1 MTMDMSRYLGLFIS
15 EATEHLEALG
25 RDLVQLEREGSSSA
39 VDSMFRH
46 AHSVKGMASSM
57 GFEPIAILAH
67 RVEDLVDAVRQD
79 RSRLDRDLVDLLL
92 SASDTLLA
100 QVRAVA
106 EGHPPDEAAPL
117 LAQLAA
123 RVTTMTGHAPTATRV
138 AKVTVLKPEGSDG
151 GDSSGGSGGGSA
163 GGSGAGGSG
172 TTGGST
178 GGGSGATGG
187 SPAGG
192 SGASGSGTAGGS
204 GAGSTGGS
212 AAGSVGSTGAG
223 SSGAG
228 STGGSGATGGGSS
241 GAGSTDGGT
250 GAGGSADG
258 TGSGGTSAA
267 GSAGDAGSPGSAND
281 SAGSTGGANSTGGAT
296 SSRGTNSG
304 NGSPGG
310 TASGPASA
318 SGAAPGTSSPSTGPT
333 GASSADLGPHSPV
346 PPRLTSLDPGV
357 GGVREVLGIGAPAS
371 SPHGNAST
379 GTPPGLSEAVMNDLG
394 SALKAASTAPLPGE
408 RPEGGTQRW
417 AVRLRISPTCQVPGV
432 RAFLVHKRLTTLGTL
447 VDLRPALEELKAGRI
462 PDGYIQLELE
472 TSVGEAGIQQSL
484 KNVAEVDVVSVKP
497 AVAVPIPVVAPASA
511 AEAGRGVGADSS
523 SRTVRVRTE
532 LLDYFLDTVGE
543 LMLAT
548 ARLREVGKV
557 LPENV
562 RPALEEGVYRLHTLV
577 KDLHDKVMTAR
588 MTPLSLITDR
598 LPRAARDIAR
608 RKEREVDLVIT
619 GAEIELDRAILDE
632 LADPLLHLLRNCID
646 HGLESPEERV
656 AAKKGPRGRVLVA
669 VKRARDRVII
679 ELEDDGRGMNPAKLK
694 AAAVARGLLTPEAA
708 ARMTDREAFMLS
720 CLPGVSTA
728 KDVTDISGR
737 GVGMDAV
744 KRVVESVGGTLEI
757 DSETGRGTRFTLRL
771 PLTVAVVHLLLV
783 EVGEEVFGLPIAKVV
798 GATEADSDAL
808 SRSRETALLPH
819 GNSLLPVH
827 ALDSLVGV
835 PAPGLRGV
843 RPFVVMEG
851 DSGRVALGVDRLLG
865 QEEVVLKPLSRP
877 LDLLP
882 GLSGV
887 TILGSGRPVFI
898 LDVPRLL
905 SA

>member
-15 EATEHLEALG
+15 EATDHLEALG
-25 RDLVQLEREGSSSA
+25 RDLVELEREGSSSA

-57 GFEPIAILAH
+57 GFEPIAIVAH

-79 RSRLDRDLVDLLL
+79 RGRLDRDLVDLLL
-92 SASDTLLA
+92 TAADTMLA
-100 QVRAVA
+100 QVRSVA
-106 EGHPPDEAAPL
+106 EGKPPDDASVL
-117 LAQLAA
+117 LTQLGQ
-123 RVTTMTGHAPTATRV
+123 RVTVMTGHAPAATRV
-138 AKVTVLKPEGSDG
+138 AKVTALKSEGGADSG
-151 GDSSGGSGGGSA
+151 GDAPG
-163 GGSGAGGSG
+163 
-172 TTGGST
+172 
-178 GGGSGATGG
+178 
-187 SPAGG
+187 
-192 SGASGSGTAGGS
+192 
-204 GAGSTGGS
+204 
-212 AAGSVGSTGAG
+212 
-223 SSGAG
+223 
-228 STGGSGATGGGSS
+228 
-241 GAGSTDGGT
+241 GAGSTDGDSGTAAT
-250 GAGGSADG
+250 GASSDG
-258 TGSGGTSAA
+258 TGSAAGGTATGGA
-267 GSAGDAGSPGSAND
+267 GSTSGGMGTATGGSDVGTTGRATD
-281 SAGSTGGANSTGGAT
+281 GGAGSTGSSGTGG
-296 SSRGTNSG
+296 SG
-304 NGSPGG
+304 PSDPDGNPGG
-310 TASGPASA
+310 GPGTSGSGSGTSGGSAPPQGSSGGPGTSGPSGASLA
-318 SGAAPGTSSPSTGPT
+318 SGAHPTSGST
-333 GASSADLGPHSPV
+333 GASLSSHGASSGAGLT
-346 PPRLTSLDPGV
+346 LTSAQVSAAPPEGTHGTVVPLHGRRATDADPSQ
-357 GGVREVLGIGAPAS
+357 RP
-371 SPHGNAST
+371 SP
-379 GTPPGLSEAVMNDLG
+379 NDLAN
-394 SALKAASTAPLPGE
+394 SLKAAASAPLPE
-408 RPEGGTQRW
+408 PLAQRW
-417 AVRLRISPTCQVPGV
+417 AVRLRIAPTCQVPGV
-432 RAFLVHKRLTTLGTL
+432 RAFLVHKRLTNLGTL

-462 PDGYIQLELE
+462 PDGNIQLELE
-472 TSVGEAGIQQSL
+472 TPAGEAGIHAAL
-484 KNVAEVDVVSVKP
+484 KNVAEVEVVSVKP
-497 AVAVPIPVVAPASA
+497 AVAAPVVPTMVPVPDGGRAPADTA
-511 AEAGRGVGADSS
+511 

-557 LPENV
+557 LPENT

-619 GAEIELDRAILDE
+619 GAEIELDRAILEE

-646 HGLESPEERV
+646 HGLEAPEDRA

-679 ELEDDGRGMNPAKLK
+679 ELEDDGRGMDPAKLK
-694 AAAVARGLLTPEAA
+694 NAAVSRGLLSPEAA

-728 KDVTDISGR
+728 KDITDISGR

-744 KRVVESVGGTLEI
+744 KRVVENVGGTLEI
-757 DSETGRGTRFTLRL
+757 DSERGRGTRFTLRL

-798 GATEADSDAL
+798 GATEADGESL

-827 ALDSLVGV
+827 SLDALVGV
-835 PAPGLRGV
+835 PAPRKFGTQ
-843 RPFVVMEG
+843 PFVVMDG
-851 DSGRVALGVDRLLG
+851 DSGRVALAVDRLLG

-905 SA
+905 TA

>member
-15 EATEHLEALG
+15 EATDHLEALG
-25 RDLVQLEREGSSSA
+25 RDLVELEREGSSSA

-57 GFEPIAILAH
+57 GFEPIAIVAH

-79 RSRLDRDLVDLLL
+79 RGRLDRDLVDLLL
-92 SASDTLLA
+92 TAADTMLA

-106 EGHPPDEAAPL
+106 EGKQPDDSAAL
-117 LAQLAA
+117 LTQLGQ
-123 RVTTMTGHAPTATRV
+123 RVTTMTGHAPAATRV
-138 AKVTVLKPEGSDG
+138 AKVTALKPEGGGSDG
-151 GDSSGGSGGGSA
+151 TGSDGP
-163 GGSGAGGSG
+163 
-172 TTGGST
+172 
-178 GGGSGATGG
+178 GGGSGPGSDGSGTGG
-187 SPAGG
+187 GAGGG
-192 SGASGSGTAGGS
+192 SGPTGVGASPGSAGTSGSASPNLMNGGPGTSATS
-204 GAGSTGGS
+204 SAPNGAHGTS
-212 AAGSVGSTGAG
+212 APVSPD
-223 SSGAG
+223 
-228 STGGSGATGGGSS
+228 GATGGVVVPLSARRAS
-241 GAGSTDGGT
+241 DAPGADTGT
-250 GAGGSADG
+250 
-258 TGSGGTSAA
+258 AA
-267 GSAGDAGSPGSAND
+267 PTPDL
-281 SAGSTGGANSTGGAT
+281 ANS
-296 SSRGTNSG
+296 
-304 NGSPGG
+304 
-310 TASGPASA
+310 
-318 SGAAPGTSSPSTGPT
+318 
-333 GASSADLGPHSPV
+333 
-346 PPRLTSLDPGV
+346 
-357 GGVREVLGIGAPAS
+357 
-371 SPHGNAST
+371 
-379 GTPPGLSEAVMNDLG
+379 
-394 SALKAASTAPLPGE
+394 LKAAASAPLPD
-408 RPEGGTQRW
+408 TLAQRW
-417 AVRLRISPTCQVPGV
+417 AVRLRIAPTCQVPGV
-432 RAFLVHKRLTTLGTL
+432 RAFLVHKRLTNLGTL

-462 PDGYIQLELE
+462 PDGNIQVELE
-472 TSVGEAGIQQSL
+472 TPAGEAGIHAAL
-484 KNVAEVDVVSVKP
+484 KNVAEVEVISVKP
-497 AVAVPIPVVAPASA
+497 AVAAPVVQPTLVPVPDGARAPSDTA
-511 AEAGRGVGADSS
+511 

-557 LPENV
+557 LPENT

-619 GAEIELDRAILDE
+619 GAEIELDRAILEE
-632 LADPLLHLLRNCID
+632 LSDPLLHLLRNCID
-646 HGLESPEERV
+646 HGLEAPEDRA

-679 ELEDDGRGMNPAKLK
+679 ELEDDGRGMDPAKLK
-694 AAAVARGLLTPEAA
+694 NAAVSRGLLSAEAA
-708 ARMTDREAFMLS
+708 ARLTDREAFMLS

-728 KDVTDISGR
+728 KDITDISGR

-744 KRVVESVGGTLEI
+744 KRVVENVGGTLEI
-757 DSETGRGTRFTLRL
+757 DSERGRGTRFTLRL

-798 GATEADSDAL
+798 GATEADGESL

-827 ALDSLVGV
+827 SLDALVGV
-835 PAPGLRGV
+835 PAPRRQGA
-843 RPFVVMEG
+843 RPFVVMDG
-851 DSGRVALGVDRLLG
+851 DSGRVALAVDRLLG

>member
-15 EATEHLEALG
+15 EATDHLEALG
-25 RDLVQLEREGSSSA
+25 RDLVELEREGSSSA

-79 RSRLDRDLVDLLL
+79 RGRLDRDLVDLLL
-92 SASDTLLA
+92 TAADTMLA
-100 QVRAVA
+100 QVRSVA
-106 EGHPPDEAAPL
+106 EGKPPEDASAL
-117 LAQLAA
+117 LTQLSQ
-123 RVTTMTGHAPTATRV
+123 RVTVMTGHAPAATRV
-138 AKVTVLKPEGSDG
+138 AKVTALKPEGGGSDSDEPEGAGSASG
-151 GDSSGGSGGGSA
+151 GTASSGGAGSATGGGTGSATGGTASSGGAGSATGGTASSGGSGSATGGTGSA
-163 GGSGAGGSG
+163 AGGQGSGTATGSSEAGNSGTATVGTGSSSGTASSGGAGSASGGSGAGTSG
-172 TTGGST
+172 TAPGGTSGSSGTGGSGSSDPDGNP
-178 GGGSGATGG
+178 GGGPGPSGGG
-187 SPAGG
+187 G
-192 SGASGSGTAGGS
+192 
-204 GAGSTGGS
+204 TGGS
-212 AAGSVGSTGAG
+212 APLSGSG
-223 SSGAG
+223 SSGA
-228 STGGSGATGGGSS
+228 SQAS
-241 GAGSTDGGT
+241 GAGGT
-250 GAGGSADG
+250 AHPGLNI
-258 TGSGGTSAA
+258 TGPSGPGLALTSAHVA
-267 GSAGDAGSPGSAND
+267 TTPPEGTHATVVPLHGRRATDADPAQRLSPSD
-281 SAGSTGGANSTGGAT
+281 LANS
-296 SSRGTNSG
+296 
-304 NGSPGG
+304 
-310 TASGPASA
+310 
-318 SGAAPGTSSPSTGPT
+318 
-333 GASSADLGPHSPV
+333 
-346 PPRLTSLDPGV
+346 
-357 GGVREVLGIGAPAS
+357 
-371 SPHGNAST
+371 
-379 GTPPGLSEAVMNDLG
+379 
-394 SALKAASTAPLPGE
+394 LKAAASAPI
-408 RPEGGTQRW
+408 PEPLAQRW
-417 AVRLRISPTCQVPGV
+417 AVRLRIAPTCQVPGV
-432 RAFLVHKRLTTLGTL
+432 RAFLVHKRLTNLGTL

-462 PDGYIQLELE
+462 PDGNIQLELE
-472 TSVGEAGIQQSL
+472 TPAGEAGIHAAL
-484 KNVAEVDVVSVKP
+484 KNVAEVEVVSVKP
-497 AVAVPIPVVAPASA
+497 AVAAPVVPTMVPVPDGGRAPADTA
-511 AEAGRGVGADSS
+511 

-557 LPENV
+557 LPENT

-619 GAEIELDRAILDE
+619 GAEIELDRAILEE

-646 HGLESPEERV
+646 HGLESPEDRA
-656 AAKKGPRGRVLVA
+656 AAKKGVRGRVLVA

-679 ELEDDGRGMNPAKLK
+679 ELEDDGRGMDPAKLK
-694 AAAVARGLLTPEAA
+694 NAAVSRGLLSPEAA
-708 ARMTDREAFMLS
+708 ARLTDREAFMLS

-728 KDVTDISGR
+728 KDITDISGR

-744 KRVVESVGGTLEI
+744 KRVVENVGGTLEI
-757 DSETGRGTRFTLRL
+757 DSERGRGTRFTLRL

-798 GATEADSDAL
+798 GATEADGESL

-827 ALDSLVGV
+827 SLDTLVGV
-835 PAPGLRGV
+835 PAPRKFGTQ
-843 RPFVVMEG
+843 PFVVMDG
-851 DSGRVALGVDRLLG
+851 DSGRVALAVDRLLG

-905 SA
+905 TA

>member
-25 RDLVQLEREGSSSA
+25 RDLVALEREATAST

-57 GFEPIAILAH
+57 GFEPIAMLAH

-79 RSRLDRDLVDLLL
+79 RKLLDRDLVDLLL
-92 SASDTLLA
+92 NAADTLTA

-106 EGHPPDEAAPL
+106 SNREPELAEGLLKQLGTRVEAL
-117 LAQLAA
+117 
-123 RVTTMTGHAPTATRV
+123 TGHAPAATRV
-138 AKVTVLKPEGSDG
+138 AHVNALKPAAPSGDDG
-151 GDSSGGSGGGSA
+151 EGSGGGEGPSGASGPGTPGGSA
-163 GGSGAGGSG
+163 GPAPGVSGAGTPGSAAG
-172 TTGGST
+172 TSGA
-178 GGGSGATGG
+178 GATGAPG
-187 SPAGG
+187 PGAAGG
-192 SGASGSGTAGGS
+192 ATSASALASAPGTAAAASGASGSDAVGPG
-204 GAGSTGGS
+204 
-212 AAGSVGSTGAG
+212 AAGSNGAP
-223 SSGAG
+223 
-228 STGGSGATGGGSS
+228 
-241 GAGSTDGGT
+241 GT
-250 GAGGSADG
+250 GAPVGASV
-258 TGSGGTSAA
+258 AA
-267 GSAGDAGSPGSAND
+267 VPSSLTVMPP
-281 SAGSTGGANSTGGAT
+281 AT
-296 SSRGTNSG
+296 LMPPRDL
-304 NGSPGG
+304 
-310 TASGPASA
+310 SGPEALYGAPVARSLAAVPESDPSA
-318 SGAAPGTSSPSTGPT
+318 SVATLATGLKAVTSVAEGKPAAP
-333 GASSADLGPHSPV
+333 
-346 PPRLTSLDPGV
+346 
-357 GGVREVLGIGAPAS
+357 
-371 SPHGNAST
+371 
-379 GTPPGLSEAVMNDLG
+379 
-394 SALKAASTAPLPGE
+394 
-408 RPEGGTQRW
+408 RW
-417 AVRLRISPTCQVPGV
+417 SVRLRISPTCQVPGV
-432 RAFLVHKRLTTLGTL
+432 RAFLVHKRLSTLGTL
-447 VDLRPALEELKAGRI
+447 VDLRPPLEELKAGRI
-462 PDGYIQLELE
+462 PDGYIQVDVE
-472 TSVGEAGIQQSL
+472 TGVGEAGIQTAL
-484 KNVAEVDVVSVKP
+484 RNVAEVEVVSVTP
-497 AVAVPIPVVAPASA
+497 SVPEPPPLPVAAPASDPTRGA
-511 AEAGRGVGADSS
+511 NTDAG

-557 LPENV
+557 LPENT

-577 KDLHDKVMTAR
+577 KDLHDKVMSAR

-598 LPRAARDIAR
+598 LPRAARDLAR
-608 RKEREVDLVIT
+608 RKEREVELVIT

-646 HGLESPEERV
+646 HGLESPEERL
-656 AAKKGPRGRVLVA
+656 AAKKSARGRVTVT
-669 VKRARDRVII
+669 VRRARDRVII
-679 ELEDDGRGMNPAKLK
+679 DIEDDGRGMDPAKLK
-694 AAAVARGLLTPEAA
+694 ASALKRGLITEDAA
-708 ARMTDREAFMLS
+708 QRMADRDAFLLS

-728 KDVTDISGR
+728 KDITDISGR

-757 DSETGRGTRFTLRL
+757 DSERGRGTVFTLRL

-798 GATEADSDAL
+798 GATEADPQAL

-819 GNSLLPVH
+819 GNGLLPVH
-827 ALDSLVGV
+827 ALEVLLGV
-835 PAPGLRGV
+835 PAAPRPGF

-851 DSGRVALGVDRLLG
+851 DAGTGKVALAVDRLLG

-905 SA
+905 TA

>member
-15 EATEHLEALG
+15 EASDHLEALG
-25 RDLVQLEREGSSSA
+25 RDLVQLEREGSASV

-79 RSRLDRDLVDLLL
+79 RGRLDRDLVDLLL
-92 SASDTLLA
+92 TAADTMLA

-106 EGHPPDEAAPL
+106 ENKPPDDAATL
-117 LAQLAA
+117 LTQLAA
-123 RVTTMTGHAPTATRV
+123 RVTSMTGHAPAATRV
-138 AKVTVLKPEGSDG
+138 ARVTALKPAEGDAEASA
-151 GDSSGGSGGGSA
+151 A
-163 GGSGAGGSG
+163 GGSGSPAQAAEAGS
-172 TTGGST
+172 
-178 GGGSGATGG
+178 ATGG
-187 SPAGG
+187 SGSMSTAQAASAVSAGAGAPGGTSG
-192 SGASGSGTAGGS
+192 SVATAQAGAGASGG
-204 GAGSTGGS
+204 
-212 AAGSVGSTGAG
+212 
-223 SSGAG
+223 
-228 STGGSGATGGGSS
+228 
-241 GAGSTDGGT
+241 
-250 GAGGSADG
+250 G
-258 TGSGGTSAA
+258 TGSGGQASGTSSPAGGAA
-267 GSAGDAGSPGSAND
+267 SNTGAPGASGDAAPGVAVPVGVSSSSPVRSLPVVGM
-281 SAGSTGGANSTGGAT
+281 AGSTVAVPGMDLPPDLLPVGGAPSEAEAPAGAL
-296 SSRGTNSG
+296 
-304 NGSPGG
+304 SP
-310 TASGPASA
+310 
-318 SGAAPGTSSPSTGPT
+318 GAAPG
-333 GASSADLGPHSPV
+333 AVAVVAAALGLV
-346 PPRLTSLDPGV
+346 
-357 GGVREVLGIGAPAS
+357 APA
-371 SPHGNAST
+371 T
-379 GTPPGLSEAVMNDLG
+379 TDLSD
-394 SALKAASTAPLPGE
+394 ALKASASAAPMPPVAPAPDARGAM
-408 RPEGGTQRW
+408 QRW
-417 AVRLRISPTCQVPGV
+417 AVRLRIAPTCQVPGV
-432 RAFLVHKRLTTLGTL
+432 RAFLVHKRLTNLGTL

-472 TSVGEAGIQQSL
+472 TTAGDTGIQASL
-484 KNVAEVDVVSVKP
+484 RNVAEVEVISVRP
-497 AVAVPIPVVAPASA
+497 AVAAPAPVAAVPQA
-511 AEAGRGVGADSS
+511 AESTRANPDAT

-557 LPENV
+557 LPENT

-632 LADPLLHLLRNCID
+632 LADPLMHLLRNCID
-646 HGLESPEERV
+646 HGLESPEERI

-679 ELEDDGRGMNPAKLK
+679 EIEDDGRGMDPAKLK
-694 AAAVARGLLTPEAA
+694 TSAVAKGLLSVDTA
-708 ARMTDREAFMLS
+708 ARLTDREAFLLS

-728 KDVTDISGR
+728 KDITDISGR

-744 KRVVESVGGTLEI
+744 KRVVENVGGTLEI
-757 DSETGRGTRFTLRL
+757 DSEKGRGTRFTLRL

-798 GATEADSDAL
+798 GATEADGDAL

-827 ALDSLVGV
+827 SLDSLVGV
-835 PAPGLRGV
+835 PAPARQGA
-843 RPFVVMEG
+843 RPFVVMDA
-851 DSGRVALGVDRLLG
+851 DSGRVALAVDRLLG

>member
-15 EATEHLEALG
+15 EATDHLESLG
-25 RDLVQLEREGSSSA
+25 RDLVELEREGSSSA

-57 GFEPIAILAH
+57 GFEPIAIVAH

-79 RSRLDRDLVDLLL
+79 RGRLDRDLVDLLL
-92 SASDTLLA
+92 TAADTMLA

-106 EGHPPDEAAPL
+106 EGKPPDDAAAL
-117 LAQLAA
+117 LTQLGQ
-123 RVTTMTGHAPTATRV
+123 RVTTMTGHAPAATRV
-138 AKVTVLKPEGSDG
+138 AKVTALKPEGGGSDG
-151 GDSSGGSGGGSA
+151 SGSDEPDSGGGEGTGGGAGGGTGAAGGGAGGGSGPTGGASAA
-163 GGSGAGGSG
+163 GGTSGSPG
-172 TTGGST
+172 TTGGSSGPGVT
-178 GGGSGATGG
+178 SGPGVDGAGTSSASNGAHGTSASSSPDGATGG
-187 SPAGG
+187 VVVPLPTRR
-192 SGASGSGTAGGS
+192 ASD
-204 GAGSTGGS
+204 
-212 AAGSVGSTGAG
+212 AAG
-223 SSGAG
+223 
-228 STGGSGATGGGSS
+228 
-241 GAGSTDGGT
+241 
-250 GAGGSADG
+250 AD
-258 TGSGGTSAA
+258 APPP
-267 GSAGDAGSPGSAND
+267 DL
-281 SAGSTGGANSTGGAT
+281 ANS
-296 SSRGTNSG
+296 
-304 NGSPGG
+304 
-310 TASGPASA
+310 
-318 SGAAPGTSSPSTGPT
+318 
-333 GASSADLGPHSPV
+333 
-346 PPRLTSLDPGV
+346 
-357 GGVREVLGIGAPAS
+357 
-371 SPHGNAST
+371 
-379 GTPPGLSEAVMNDLG
+379 
-394 SALKAASTAPLPGE
+394 LKAAASAPLLD
-408 RPEGGTQRW
+408 TLAQRW
-417 AVRLRISPTCQVPGV
+417 AVRLRIAPTCQVPGV
-432 RAFLVHKRLTTLGTL
+432 RAFLVHKRLTNLGTL

-462 PDGYIQLELE
+462 PDGNIQLELE
-472 TSVGEAGIQQSL
+472 TPAGEAGIHAAL
-484 KNVAEVDVVSVKP
+484 KNVAEVEVLSVKP
-497 AVAVPIPVVAPASA
+497 AVAAPVVQPTLVPVPDGARAPA
-511 AEAGRGVGADSS
+511 DTS

-557 LPENV
+557 LPENT

-619 GAEIELDRAILDE
+619 GAEIELDRAILEE
-632 LADPLLHLLRNCID
+632 LSDPLLHLLRNCID
-646 HGLESPEERV
+646 HGLESPEDRAV
-656 AAKKGPRGRVLVA
+656 AKKGPRGRVLVA

-679 ELEDDGRGMNPAKLK
+679 ELEDDGRGMDPAKLK
-694 AAAVARGLLTPEAA
+694 NAAVSRGLLSAEAA

-728 KDVTDISGR
+728 KDITDISGR

-744 KRVVESVGGTLEI
+744 KRVVENVGGTLEI
-757 DSETGRGTRFTLRL
+757 DSERGRGTRFTLRL

-798 GATEADSDAL
+798 GATEADGESL

-827 ALDSLVGV
+827 ALDALVGV
-835 PAPGLRGV
+835 PAPPRLGT
-843 RPFVVMEG
+843 RPFVVMDG
-851 DSGRVALGVDRLLG
+851 DSGRVALAVDRLLG

-905 SA
+905 SP

>member
-15 EATEHLEALG
+15 EATDHLEALG
-25 RDLVQLEREGSSSA
+25 RDLVQLERESSA
-39 VDSMFRH
+39 GVVDSMFRH

-79 RSRLDRDLVDLLL
+79 RGRLDRDVVDLLL
-92 SASDTLLA
+92 TAADTMLA

-106 EGHPPDEAAPL
+106 ENRPPDDAAAL
-117 LAQLAA
+117 LTQLGT
-123 RVTTMTGHAPTATRV
+123 RVTAMTGQALAATRV
-138 AKVTVLKPEGSDG
+138 AKVTALKPAGDEGDTA
-151 GDSSGGSGGGSA
+151 SA
-163 GGSGAGGSG
+163 A
-172 TTGGST
+172 
-178 GGGSGATGG
+178 
-187 SPAGG
+187 
-192 SGASGSGTAGGS
+192 ASGSTVY
-204 GAGSTGGS
+204 
-212 AAGSVGSTGAG
+212 SVA
-223 SSGAG
+223 
-228 STGGSGATGGGSS
+228 
-241 GAGSTDGGT
+241 
-250 GAGGSADG
+250 
-258 TGSGGTSAA
+258 
-267 GSAGDAGSPGSAND
+267 
-281 SAGSTGGANSTGGAT
+281 
-296 SSRGTNSG
+296 
-304 NGSPGG
+304 GG
-310 TASGPASA
+310 TASSSQAGHDASSSA
-318 SGAAPGTSSPSTGPT
+318 SGGAGSPAPAAQGGGVKTSSSGEGSSEAPDAASSTRASSVVGLAGAPVAVAGLDLPPDLLSPVDASPEATGSGSSSTAGAPSVGAAPGAVAVVAAAMGLVAPALT
-333 GASSADLGPHSPV
+333 DLGDGLKASASALAVGAQLPV
-346 PPRLTSLDPGV
+346 P
-357 GGVREVLGIGAPAS
+357 APAV
-371 SPHGNAST
+371 PDTRVAS
-379 GTPPGLSEAVMNDLG
+379 
-394 SALKAASTAPLPGE
+394 
-408 RPEGGTQRW
+408 QRW
-417 AVRLRISPTCQVPGV
+417 AVRLRIAPTCQVPGV
-432 RAFLVHKRLTTLGTL
+432 RAFLVHKRLTNLGTL

-472 TSVGEAGIQQSL
+472 TPAGEAGIHASL
-484 KNVAEVDVVSVKP
+484 KNVAEVEVISVKP
-497 AVAVPIPVVAPASA
+497 AVAAPAPVASPTPAVEGARA
-511 AEAGRGVGADSS
+511 ANDSS

-557 LPENV
+557 LPENT

-632 LADPLLHLLRNCID
+632 LSDPLMHLLRNCID

-656 AAKKGPRGRVLVA
+656 TAKKGPRGRVLVA
-669 VKRARDRVII
+669 VKRARDRVIVEI
-679 ELEDDGRGMNPAKLK
+679 EDDGRGMDPAKLK
-694 AAAVARGLLTPEAA
+694 TSAVAKGLLSVENA
-708 ARMTDREAFMLS
+708 ARLTDREAFLLS

-728 KDVTDISGR
+728 KDITDISGR

-744 KRVVESVGGTLEI
+744 KRVVENVGGTLEI
-757 DSETGRGTRFTLRL
+757 DSEKGRGTRFTLKL

-798 GATEADSDAL
+798 GATEADGDTL

-827 ALDSLVGV
+827 SLDALVGV
-835 PAPGLRGV
+835 PAPARQGA
-843 RPFVVMEG
+843 RPFVVMDA
-851 DSGRVALGVDRLLG
+851 DSGRVALAVDRLLG